1 MTIAFYEHPFSLLR
15 AEGEDGSL
23 REGHSVRVED
33 DRRLGAG
40 GKRRR
45 ADTPTQSDCH
55 DAIRYSALHV
65 TIAFGRVRLATDGG
79 AKIAR

>member
-1 MTIAFYEHPFSLLR
+1 MTIAFYEHPFSLLG

-40 GKRRR
+40 GKRGRGTHPR
-45 ADTPTQSDCH
+45 NLTVMMQSATPPCT
-55 DAIRYSALHV
+55 
-65 TIAFGRVRLATDGG
+65 
-79 AKIAR
+79 